1 MIAATR
7 SLADI
12 GGISVR
18 RSITALLCVG
28 LTAVAAG
35 AAQAQISDDVVK
47 IGVLTDM
54 SSVYADGTGKGSLLA
69 AQMAAEDFGASVKG
83 KKIEVIGADHQN
95 KPDVGVGIVR
105 GWFENEHVDAI
116 ADVPT
121 SSIALAVSTI
131 TREKN
136 KVFLVSGGGT
146 SDLTGPQCSPNTIH
160 WTYDTYA
167 LSNVAGKAMID
178 RGEDTWFFLTADYAF
193 GQALERDASN
203 VVKNGGGKVVGSVRH
218 PLNTSDFASFLVQAQ
233 SSKAKVIALA
243 NAGGDASN
251 AVKQAGEFG
260 ILAGGQKMLALLMSV
275 TDAHALGLQYGQG
288 LILTEGF
295 YWNKDDETRAFSKRY
310 FAKIGR
316 MPTMYQAGV
325 YSAVM
330 HYLKAIDAAGTDE
343 AKAVI
348 ARMKATPVND
358 FFAHGGNIRE
368 DGRMVHD
375 MYLVQLKKPGESKD
389 EWDIY
394 NILATIPGDQ
404 AFRPLNEGNCPL
416 VQK

>member
-1 MIAATR
+1 
-7 SLADI
+7 
-12 GGISVR
+12 
-18 RSITALLCVG
+18 
-28 LTAVAAG
+28 
-35 AAQAQISDDVVK
+35 VV
-47 IGVLTDM
+47 
-54 SSVYADGTGKGSLLA
+54 
-69 AQMAAEDFGASVKG
+69 
-83 KKIEVIGADHQN
+83 GADHQN
-95 KPDVGVGIVR
+95 KPDVGVSVVR
-105 GWFENEHVDAI
+105 NWYENENVDAVL
-116 ADVPT
+116 DVPT
-121 SSIALAVSTI
+121 SSVALAVSTL

-146 SDLTGPQCSPNTIH
+146 SDLTGPQCSPNTIQ

-167 LSNVAGKAMID
+167 LSNVAGKAMMD

-193 GQALERDASN
+193 GQALERDATN
-203 VVKNGGGKVVGSVRH
+203 VVKKGGGKVIGSVRH
-218 PLNTSDFASFLVQAQ
+218 PLNTPDFASFLVQAQ

-251 AVKQAGEFG
+251 AVKQAAEFG

-295 YWNKDDETRAFSKRY
+295 YWNKDEDTRAFSKR
-310 FAKIGR
+310 FFDKIGR

-325 YSAVM
+325 YSATM
-330 HYLKAIDAAGTDE
+330 HYLKAIDATGTDE
-343 AKAVI
+343 AKAVM
-348 ARMKATPVND
+348 AKMKATPVND
-358 FFAHGGNIRE
+358 FFAHGGKIRE

-375 MYLVQLKKPGESKD
+375 MYLVQLKTPAESKS

>member
-1 MIAATR
+1 
-7 SLADI
+7 
-12 GGISVR
+12 VK
-18 RSITALLCVG
+18 RSITALLLLG
-28 LTAVAAG
+28 AAALTCG

-54 SSVYADGTGKGSLLA
+54 SSVYADGTGKGSFIA
-69 AQMAAEDFGASVKG
+69 AQMAAEDFGGSVKG

-95 KPDVGVGIVR
+95 KPDVGVSIVR
-105 GWFENEHVDAI
+105 NWYENERVDAI

-121 SSIALAVSTI
+121 SSVALAVSTI

-178 RGEDTWFFLTADYAF
+178 RGEKTWFFLTADYAF
-193 GQALERDASN
+193 GQALERDATN
-203 VVKNGGGKVVGSVRH
+203 VVKKGGGTVIGSVRH
-218 PLNTSDFASFLVQAQ
+218 PLNTADFASFLVQAQ

-251 AVKQAGEFG
+251 AVKQAAEFG
-260 ILAGGQKMLALLMSV
+260 IMAGGQNMLALLMSV

-295 YWNKDDETRAFSKRY
+295 YWNKDEDTRAFSKRY
-310 FAKIGR
+310 FDRIGR

-330 HYLKAIDAAGTDE
+330 HYLKAIDATGTDE

-348 ARMKATPVND
+348 AKMKATPVND
-358 FFAHGGNIRE
+358 FFAHGGKIRE

-375 MYLVQLKKPGESKD
+375 MYLVQLKTPAESKSD
-389 EWDIY
+389 WDIY
-394 NILATIPGDQ
+394 NVLATIPGEQ

>member
-1 MIAATR
+1 
-7 SLADI
+7 
-12 GGISVR
+12 VR
-18 RSITALLCVG
+18 RLITALLGLG
-28 LTAVAAG
+28 LTAMAAG
-35 AAQAQISDDVVK
+35 GAQAQISDDVVK

-54 SSVYADGTGKGSLLA
+54 SSVYADGTGKGSLTA
-69 AQMAAEDFGASVKG
+69 AQMAAEDFGGSVKG

-95 KPDVGVGIVR
+95 KPDVGVSIVR
-105 GWFENEHVDAI
+105 NWYENEHVDAI

-121 SSIALAVSTI
+121 SSVALAVSTI

-136 KVFLVSGGGT
+136 RVFLVSGGGT

-203 VVKNGGGKVVGSVRH
+203 VVRNGGGKVVGSVRH
-218 PLNTSDFASFLVQAQ
+218 PLNTPDFASFLVQAQ

-295 YWNKDDETRAFSKRY
+295 YWNKDEETRAFSKRY
-310 FAKIGR
+310 FARIGR

-330 HYLKAIDAAGTDE
+330 HYLRAVDGAGTDE

-348 ARMKATPVND
+348 AKMKATPVND
-358 FFAHGGNIRE
+358 FFAHGGRIRE
-368 DGRMVHD
+368 DGRMVHE

>member
-1 MIAATR
+1 
-7 SLADI
+7 
-12 GGISVR
+12 
-18 RSITALLCVG
+18 
-28 LTAVAAG
+28 
-35 AAQAQISDDVVK
+35 
-47 IGVLTDM
+47 
-54 SSVYADGTGKGSLLA
+54 
-69 AQMAAEDFGASVKG
+69 MAAEDFGGSVKG
-83 KKIEVIGADHQN
+83 KKIEIIGADHQN
-95 KPDVGVGIVR
+95 KPDVGISIAR
-105 GWFENEHVDAI
+105 TWYDNERVDAI

-121 SSIALAVSTI
+121 SSIALAVSTL

-167 LSNVAGKAMID
+167 LSNVAGKAMLE

-193 GQALERDASN
+193 GQALERDATN
-203 VVKNGGGKVVGSVRH
+203 VVNKGGGKVLGSVRH
-218 PLNTSDFASFLVQAQ
+218 PLNSSDFASFLVQAQ
-233 SSKAKVIALA
+233 ASKAKVIAFA

-251 AVKQAGEFG
+251 AAKQANEFG
-260 ILAGGQKMLALLMSV
+260 IVAGGQKILALLMSV

-295 YWNKDDETRAFSKRY
+295 YWNKDEETRAFSKRY
-310 FAKIGR
+310 FDKIGR

-330 HYLKAIDAAGTDE
+330 HYLKAVEATGTDE

-348 ARMKATPVND
+348 AKIKATPVND
-358 FFAHGGNIRE
+358 FFAHGGKVRE
-368 DGRMVHD
+368 DGRMVHE

>member
-1 MIAATR
+1 VKRTIAAL
-7 SLADI
+7 LAS
-12 GGISVR
+12 G
-18 RSITALLCVG
+18 
-28 LTAVAAG
+28 AVAIAG
-35 AAQAQISDDVVK
+35 SGALTSTSIAQISDDVVK

-54 SSVYADGTGKGSLLA
+54 SSVYADGTGKGSLTA
-69 AQMAAEDFGASVKG
+69 AQMAAEDFGGTVKG
-83 KKIEVIGADHQN
+83 KKIEIIGADHQN
-95 KPDVGVGIVR
+95 KPDVGVSIAR
-105 GWFENEHVDAI
+105 TWYDNDHVDAI

-131 TREKN
+131 TRDKN

-167 LSNVAGKAMID
+167 LSNVAGRAMLE

-193 GQALERDASN
+193 GQALERDATD
-203 VVKNGGGKVVGSVRH
+203 VVKKGGGKVLGSVRH
-218 PLNTSDFASFLVQAQ
+218 PLNTPDFASFLVQAQ
-233 SSKAKVIALA
+233 ASKAKVIAFA

-251 AVKQAGEFG
+251 AAKQANEFG
-260 ILAGGQKMLALLMSV
+260 IVAGGQKILALLMSV

-295 YWNKDDETRAFSKRY
+295 YWNKDEETRAFSKRY
-310 FAKIGR
+310 FDRIGR

-330 HYLKAIDAAGTDE
+330 HYLKAIDATGTDE
-343 AKAVI
+343 AKTVI
-348 ARMKATPVND
+348 DKMKATPVND
-358 FFAHGGNIRE
+358 FFAHGGKIRE

-375 MYLVQLKKPGESKD
+375 MYLVQLKTPAESKSD
-389 EWDIY
+389 WDIY
-394 NILATIPGDQ
+394 NVLATIPGDQ
-404 AFRPLNEGNCPL
+404 AFRPLKEGNCPL

>member
-1 MIAATR
+1 VKR
-7 SLADI
+7 C
-12 GGISVR
+12 
-18 RSITALLCVG
+18 ITALVAVG
-28 LTAVAAG
+28 VTAFVCSAALTSAAD
-35 AAQAQISDDVVK
+35 AQISDDVVK
-47 IGVLTDM
+47 IGVMTDM
-54 SSVYADGTGKGSLLA
+54 SSVYADGTGKGSLTA
-69 AQMAAEDFGASVKG
+69 AQMAAEDFGGTVKG
-83 KKIEVIGADHQN
+83 KKIEIIGADHQN
-95 KPDVGVGIVR
+95 KPDVGVSIAR
-105 GWFENEHVDAI
+105 TWYDNDHVDAI

-167 LSNVAGKAMID
+167 LSNVAGRAMLE

-193 GQALERDASN
+193 GQALERDATN
-203 VVKNGGGKVVGSVRH
+203 VVKNGGGKVLGSVRH
-218 PLNTSDFASFLVQAQ
+218 PLNSSDFASFLVQAQ
-233 SSKAKVIALA
+233 ASKAKVIAFA

-251 AVKQAGEFG
+251 AAKQANEFG
-260 ILAGGQKMLALLMSV
+260 IVAGGQKILALLMSV

-295 YWNKDDETRAFSKRY
+295 YWNKDEETRAFSKR
-310 FAKIGR
+310 FFDRIGR

-343 AKAVI
+343 AKTVI
-348 ARMKATPVND
+348 AKMKATPVND
-358 FFAHGGNIRE
+358 FFAHGGKIRE

-375 MYLVQLKKPGESKD
+375 MYLVQLKTPAESKSD
-389 EWDIY
+389 WDIY
-394 NILATIPGDQ
+394 NLLATIPGDQ

>member
-1 MIAATR
+1 M
-7 SLADI
+7 
-12 GGISVR
+12 
-18 RSITALLCVG
+18 RSITALIVVLG
-28 LTAVAAG
+28 AVALTPG

-54 SSVYADGTGKGSLLA
+54 SSVYADGTGRGSLTA
-69 AQMAAEDFGASVKG
+69 AQMAAEDFGGSVKG

-95 KPDVGVGIVR
+95 KPDVGVSIVR
-105 GWFENEHVDAI
+105 GWYENEHVDAI

-167 LSNVAGKAMID
+167 LSNVAGKAMVD

-203 VVKNGGGKVVGSVRH
+203 VVKKGGGKVIGSVRH

-260 ILAGGQKMLALLMSV
+260 ILSGGQKMLALLMSV

-310 FAKIGR
+310 FDRIGR

-330 HYLKAIDAAGTDE
+330 HYLKAIDATGTDE

-348 ARMKATPVND
+348 AKMKATPVND
-358 FFAHGGNIRE
+358 FFAHGGKIRE

-375 MYLVQLKKPGESKD
+375 MYLVQLKTPAESKSD
-389 EWDIY
+389 WDIY
-394 NILATIPGDQ
+394 NVLATIPGDQ